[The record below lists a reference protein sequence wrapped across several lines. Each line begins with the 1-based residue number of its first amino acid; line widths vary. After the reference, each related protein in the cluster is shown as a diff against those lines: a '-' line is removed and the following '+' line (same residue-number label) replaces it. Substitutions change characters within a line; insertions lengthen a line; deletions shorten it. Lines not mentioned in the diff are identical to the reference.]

1 MATVLAQGRQ
11 AIEFDPELIGRYE
24 GPAPRYT
31 SYPTAPQFHK
41 GFGAVELAR
50 AIAASNVAVPVRPL
64 SLYVHI
70 PFCWSPCFYCGC
82 NRIITHDKGRSD
94 TYLAALECEL
104 ARLAPLFAPGRPVRQ
119 LHLGGGTPNFLTV
132 GQLEAL
138 WASLA
143 RHFHFPDDA
152 EGIEAGVEIDPRFA
166 DAPYLEQLGRIGFN
180 RVSIGVQD
188 FNPEVQQAV
197 NRIQSVAETE
207 AVVVGARAGGFRSV
221 SIDLIYGLP
230 RQTLDGFAKTLD
242 EVIRIAP
249 DRVAVY
255 GYAHMPRL
263 FKAQRQILVEDMPD
277 PALRLKLLGLAI
289 ERLGAAGYLYVGMDH
304 FARPG
309 DELLRAQ
316 DAGTL
321 QRNFQGYSTRGD
333 CDIVGL
339 GMSAIGRIGN
349 TYSQNARDLAGYY
362 LELDHGKL
370 PILRGIELDADD
382 MLRRA
387 VISELMCHGRIDL
400 LPFGAR
406 HGIAFADYF
415 ACELTRLEPL
425 RDDGLVELDGS
436 AITVTPRGR
445 LLLRV
450 IAAVFDAYLGDERR
464 EAEPRYSR
472 AI

>member
-1 MATVLAQGRQ
+1 MPTAHAPNRQ
-11 AIEFDPELIGRYE
+11 AIEFDPDLIERYE

-41 GFGAVELAR
+41 GFGAVELAA
-50 AIAASNVAVPVRPL
+50 AIERSNRAVPARPL

-94 TYLAALECEL
+94 TYLAALDCEL
-104 ARLAPLFAPGRPVRQ
+104 DRLAPLFAPGRLVRQ
-119 LHLGGGTPNFLTV
+119 LHLGGGTPNFLAV
-132 GQLEAL
+132 EQLAAL
-138 WASLA
+138 MASLK
-143 RHFHFPDDA
+143 RRFHFPDDA
-152 EGIEAGVEIDPRFA
+152 EDVEAGVEIDPRFA
-166 DAPYLEQLGRIGFN
+166 DADYMRRLGAIGFN

-188 FNPEVQQAV
+188 FNPAVQQAV

-207 AVVVGARAGGFRSV
+207 AVVTGARSGGFRSV
-221 SIDLIYGLP
+221 NIDLIYGLP
-230 RQTLDGFAKTLD
+230 KQTLAGFAATLD

-263 FKAQRQILVEDMPD
+263 FKAQRKILPEDMPD
-277 PALRLKLLGLAI
+277 PALRLRLLGLAI

-304 FARPG
+304 FARPE
-309 DELLRAQ
+309 DELVRAQ

-321 QRNFQGYSTRGD
+321 QRNFQGYSTRGE

-362 LELDHGKL
+362 LELGHGWL
-370 PILRGIELDADD
+370 PIMRGIELDADD
-382 MLRRA
+382 VLRRA
-387 VISELMCHGRIDL
+387 VISELMCHGRIDMA
-400 LPFGAR
+400 PFGAAY
-406 HGIAFADYF
+406 GITFADYF
-415 ACELTRLEPL
+415 ACELERLSSL
-425 RDDGLVELDGS
+425 VDDGLVELEPG
-436 AITVTPRGR
+436 AIVVTPRGR

-450 IAAVFDAYLGDERR
+450 IAAVFDAYLAEERGT
-464 EAEPRYSR
+464 AEPRYSR